1 MTAEIPVLAIT
12 LGLLGGLAV
21 FLLGLDTL
29 TKSLQAQS
37 GEGLRRIIGRLTV
50 NRGAGFLT
58 GMGATVLLQSSSI
71 TTVVA
76 VGLVSGGLLTF
87 TQSLGVVLGAN
98 VGTTVTAQIVAFDT
112 TLVGLALVMIGYLM
126 ARLARSGRIDLL
138 GNVLLGLGLVFVG
151 MDLMAGA
158 VFPLRTY
165 EPFLDAITTLSTPF
179 LGILAGAAFTA
190 LVQSSTA
197 ATGVAIALATAGVI
211 PLDAGVAVIVGAN
224 IGTCVTAGLAAIGK
238 PPDAVRTAVFHV
250 VVNLTGALAWAFFLA
265 ALADVAVSLA
275 PSYPELAGV
284 EQRAAEVPRQLAMA
298 HTVFN
303 VSTALALISFL
314 GPLGRLVERL
324 VPDHRPA
331 EPPAPPRRLD
341 PTLLVTPWSALEG
354 ARQEIGVLG
363 GQVRDMLDRS
373 LDAVLA
379 ESVAEAEELDAVE
392 SAVDARHLNIVRFLR
407 DLEVTDPG
415 TGPSREIAVLLD
427 VAGELE
433 GIADTVSMN
442 LLTTARERIAR
453 GIALGTDGRTLLAEV
468 KEAVSDHLALAI
480 TGAVDAPSGAA
491 RAAAEKERSVSALL
505 DDANRRSRGL
515 LRGGRGA
522 VARYALVDE
531 VLEQYRRIYD
541 NATRIVASRL
551 ALEAL
556 DDGVGADPAAPDEEV
571 R

>member
-87 TQSLGVVLGAN
+87 SQSLGVVLGAN

-126 ARLARSGRIDLL
+126 ARLARSGRLDLL
-138 GNVLLGLGLVFVG
+138 GSVLLGLGLVFVG
-151 MDLMAGA
+151 MDLMTGA

-165 EPFLDAITTLSTPF
+165 DPFLDAITTLSSPI
-179 LGILAGAAFTA
+179 LGILAGAVFTA

-250 VVNLTGALAWAFFLA
+250 VVNLTGALVWAFFLA
-265 ALADVAVSLA
+265 TLADVAVSLA
-275 PSYPELAGV
+275 PSYPGLEGV

-314 GPLGRLVERL
+314 GPLGRFVERL
-324 VPDHRPA
+324 VPDHRPP
-331 EPPAPPRRLD
+331 EPPVPRRLD

-363 GQVRDMLDRS
+363 AQVLEMLDRS

-453 GIALGTDGRTLLAEV
+453 GIALGADGRTLLAEV
-468 KEAVSDHLALAI
+468 KEAVSDHLGLAI

-556 DDGVGADPAAPDEEV
+556 DDGVGADPAAPDEDV